1 MNAHLRI
8 VASSVAMLVAVA
20 QAPALAQYSNEFT
33 PAKLIHQGKT
43 TNAIAGNGTVVVQVQ
58 VNADGSHKA
67 VKVIRSS
74 NSGDNAAAMDIAQ
87 NSSYRPAHRG
97 STPVVSFYDFTL
109 KFNGKSVATNASET
123 EGGATPG
130 GGGSGGLSPAAT
142 RVAALIR
149 QGAYQQ
155 ARSKAEADLLSSPE
169 DESLRQMLG
178 IAAYDAGDPV
188 AAAAAFDKVSTISSQ
203 FRPAAAASFAEA
215 AVKVAQSNPTQSLS
229 YAQKAMS
236 LDPSANS
243 RFALG
248 VAQLANGD
256 NAGAVASLKAA
267 HDASMSNPKI
277 PVNSKVNIDTELL
290 QAYLANHD
298 TADAQAIAAQIKQL
312 DPSSTAASQA
322 VGVGL
327 IKSGQAALD
336 AKDYA
341 TALSD
346 FDKAAATGD
355 PTVAVTADTQ
365 AALAVSQT
373 PKPDYKRMQAYAESA
388 LAIQPNNALANFAEG
403 IALAGQYNSN
413 HDDGTK
419 KRAIAALDKA
429 DQQAKTDGNIA
440 LSLQIESFEKKYLN
454 PTSSGQSGG
463 GS

>member
-20 QAPALAQYSNEFT
+20 QAPALAQYANEFT

-67 VKVIRSS
+67 VKVIHSS

-130 GGGSGGLSPAAT
+130 GGGGGLSPAAT

-155 ARSKAEADLLSSPE
+155 ARSKAEADLLSAPE

-188 AAAAAFDKVSTISSQ
+188 AAAAAFDKVSTIGSQ

-215 AVKVAQSNPTQSLS
+215 AVKVAQSNPTQALS

-403 IALAGQYNSN
+403 IALTGQYNSS

>member
-8 VASSVAMLVAVA
+8 VASSVAILVAIA
-20 QAPALAQYSNEFT
+20 QAPALAQYANEFT
-33 PAKLIHQGKT
+33 PAKLIHQGTT

-58 VNADGSHKA
+58 VNADATHKA

-130 GGGSGGLSPAAT
+130 GGGSLSPAAA

-155 ARSKAEADLLSSPE
+155 ARSKAEADLLSSPG

-178 IAAYDAGDPV
+178 IAAYDAGDPA

-203 FRPAAAASFAEA
+203 FRPVAAASFAAA
-215 AVKVAQSNPTQSLS
+215 AVKLAQSNPTQSLS
-229 YAQKAMS
+229 YAQKAVS
-236 LDPSANS
+236 LDPGANS

-267 HDASMSNPKI
+267 HDASISNPKI
-277 PVNSKVNIDTELL
+277 PVSSKVNIDSELL

-312 DPSSTAASQA
+312 DPSSTAGSQA

-336 AKDYA
+336 AKDYE
-341 TALSD
+341 TALGD

-355 PTVAVTADTQ
+355 PTVVVTADTQ

-403 IALAGQYNSN
+403 IALTGQYNSS

>member
-1 MNAHLRI
+1 MNAHFRI
-8 VASSVAMLVAVA
+8 VASSIAALLAVA

-33 PAKLIHQGKT
+33 PAKLIRQGKT
-43 TNAIAGNGTVVVQVQ
+43 TNSIAGNGTVVVQVQ
-58 VNADGSHKA
+58 VNPDGTHKA
-67 VKVIRSS
+67 VKVIRST

-87 NSSYRPAHRG
+87 NSTYRPAHRG
-97 STPVVSFYDFTL
+97 TTPVVSFYDFTL
-109 KFNGKSVATNASET
+109 KFNGKSVASNVSEG
-123 EGGATPG
+123 EGGGVAPTG
-130 GGGSGGLSPAAT
+130 GNLSPDAA

-155 ARSKAEADLLSSPE
+155 AKSKAEADLLSSPG

-178 IAAYDAGDPV
+178 IASYDAGDPV
-188 AAAAAFDKVSTISSQ
+188 GAAAAFDKVNTIGSQ
-203 FRPAAAASFAEA
+203 FRPAAAASFASA
-215 AVKVAQSNPTQSLS
+215 AVKIAQSNPTQALS

-243 RFALG
+243 RFAMG

-267 HDASMSNPKI
+267 HDASISNPKI
-277 PVNSKVNIDTELL
+277 PTSSKVNIDSELL

-312 DPSSTAASQA
+312 DPSSTAGSQA
-322 VGVGL
+322 IGAGL

-336 AKDYA
+336 AKDYD

-346 FDKAAATGD
+346 FDKAAETGD
-355 PTVAVTADTQ
+355 PTIAVTANTQ
-365 AALAVSQT
+365 AALAVSQS
-373 PKPDYKRMQAYAESA
+373 PKPDYKRMQAYAEKA
-388 LAIQPNNALANFAEG
+388 LAVQPNNALANFADG
-403 IALAGQYNSN
+403 IALTGQYNSN
-413 HDDGTK
+413 HSDGTK
-419 KRAIAALDKA
+419 KQAVAALDKA
-429 DQQAKTDGNIA
+429 DQQAKADGNIA

-454 PTSSGQSGG
+454 ATSSGQSGG

>member
-8 VASSVAMLVAVA
+8 VASSVAMLLAVA
-20 QAPALAQYSNEFT
+20 QAPALAQYANEFT
-33 PAKLIHQGKT
+33 PAKLIKQGKT
-43 TNAIAGNGTVVVQVQ
+43 TNDIAGSGTVVVQVQ

-67 VKVIRSS
+67 VKVIRST

-123 EGGATPG
+123 QGAMPG
-130 GGGSGGLSPAAT
+130 GGGGLSPAAT

-149 QGAYQQ
+149 QGQYQQ
-155 ARSKAEADLLSSPE
+155 AKSKAEADLLSSPD

-178 IAAYDAGDPV
+178 IAAFDGGDPV
-188 AAAAAFDKVSTISSQ
+188 AAAAAFDKVSTIGAQ
-203 FRPAAAASFAEA
+203 FRPAAAASFATA
-215 AVKVAQSNPTQSLS
+215 AVKVAQSNPTQALS

-236 LDPSANS
+236 IEPSANS

-267 HDASMSNPKI
+267 HDASMSDPKI
-277 PVNSKVNIDTELL
+277 PLKSKVNIDAELL

-312 DPSSTAASQA
+312 DPNSAAGSEA
-322 VGVGL
+322 IGAGL
-327 IKSGQAALD
+327 IKAGQTALD
-336 AKDYA
+336 AKDYE
-341 TALSD
+341 TALGD

-355 PTVAVTADTQ
+355 PTITVTADTQ
-365 AALAVSQT
+365 AALAVSQG

-403 IALAGQYNSN
+403 IALTGQYNTS

-419 KRAIAALDKA
+419 KRAVAALDKA
-429 DQQAKTDGNIA
+429 DQQAKADGNIA

>member
-1 MNAHLRI
+1 
-8 VASSVAMLVAVA
+8 
-20 QAPALAQYSNEFT
+20 
-33 PAKLIHQGKT
+33 
-43 TNAIAGNGTVVVQVQ
+43 
-58 VNADGSHKA
+58 
-67 VKVIRSS
+67 
-74 NSGDNAAAMDIAQ
+74 
-87 NSSYRPAHRG
+87 
-97 STPVVSFYDFTL
+97 
-109 KFNGKSVATNASET
+109 
-123 EGGATPG
+123 
-130 GGGSGGLSPAAT
+130 
-142 RVAALIR
+142 
-149 QGAYQQ
+149 
-155 ARSKAEADLLSSPE
+155 
-169 DESLRQMLG
+169 
-178 IAAYDAGDPV
+178 V